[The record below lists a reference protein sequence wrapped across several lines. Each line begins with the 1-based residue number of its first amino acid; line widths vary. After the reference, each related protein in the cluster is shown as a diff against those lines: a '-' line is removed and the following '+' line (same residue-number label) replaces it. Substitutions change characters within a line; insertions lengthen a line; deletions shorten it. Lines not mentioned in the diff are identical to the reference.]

1 MNGSTIL
8 QKLETYFRLSPA
20 PSGLI
25 VPPDPLEQS
34 QESAEF
40 VDGTAV
46 RHAAVLLTLT
56 RPCADM
62 DESHVMLTL
71 RTPHLRRH
79 AGQVSLPGGSANP
92 EDPDIIHTALREA
105 EEETRLRPADVTVL
119 GRLPP
124 LIMPSAFHVTPVVG
138 LIAPGITLSACPEE
152 VAEIFYVPAA
162 IVLNPGNYRINHMLF
177 RGRERQFWE
186 LQHGRYRIW
195 GATAVIL
202 RYLAVQLD
210 QLR

>member
-162 IVLNPGNYRINHMLF
+162 IVLN
-177 RGRERQFWE
+177 
-186 LQHGRYRIW
+186 LQHGQYRIW